1 VGGRDVLERGS
12 RCLLG
17 LHGARGPVLSPMA
30 YWFDGTAVWMSTP
43 ARGMKVSALARDT
56 QCALYVAPADDEGSG
71 AVASG
76 RARVFSARDPRG
88 LVLHGPTISAALAV
102 LALRNAAS
110 IAGYLAD
117 APRIPS
123 RFLPRNRV
131 VVRVVLDDVEAV
143 RPPALTPGIAPA
155 LPTVVPPDVRRALT
169 GRRRVV
175 LAALD
180 GDTVRLAPAVWRAGA
195 GAGLP
200 LSLPAG
206 FDLHGGAPAAVA
218 LDADSR
224 GRPTEVS
231 GLSLSGTLTPG
242 PALLAERVT
251 WWHGSDLTTAEVP
264 TPNSTHGAI
273 TLPD

>member
-1 VGGRDVLERGS
+1 MEGRDVLERGS

-43 ARGMKVSALARDT
+43 ARSVKVSALARDAH
-56 QCALYVAPADDEGSG
+56 CALYVAPPGGEGPG
-71 AVASG
+71 AVAGG

-88 LVLHGPTISAALAV
+88 LVLHGPTISAAVAV
-102 LALRNAAS
+102 LALRNATS

-143 RPPALTPGIAPA
+143 FPPALTPGIAPA
-155 LPTVVPPDVRRALT
+155 LPTVVPPDVRRALA
-169 GRRRVV
+169 GRRRVA
-175 LAALD
+175 LAVLD
-180 GDTVRLAPAVWRAGA
+180 GETVRLSPAVWRAATDGS
-195 GAGLP
+195 LP
-200 LSLPAG
+200 LDLPVAV
-206 FDLHGGAPAAVA
+206 DLPTGGHAAVA
-218 LDADSR
+218 LDADGR
-224 GRPTEVS
+224 GRPTEVA
-231 GLSLSGTLTPG
+231 GLSLSGTLTG
-242 PALLAERVT
+242 APALLPERVT
-251 WWHGSDLTTAEVP
+251 WWSGFNVTTADVP
-264 TPNSTHGAI
+264 APASTPGTI

>member
-1 VGGRDVLERGS
+1 MEGRDVLERGS

-43 ARGMKVSALARDT
+43 ARSVKVSALARDAH
-56 QCALYVAPADDEGSG
+56 CALYVAPAGDEGPG

-88 LVLHGPTISAALAV
+88 LVLHGPTISAAVAV
-102 LALRNAAS
+102 LALRNATS

-143 RPPALTPGIAPA
+143 FPPALTPGIAPA
-155 LPTVVPPDVRRALT
+155 LPTVVPPDVRRALA

-175 LAALD
+175 LGILD
-180 GDTVRLAPAVWRAGA
+180 GDRVRLTPAVWRAGT

-200 LSLPAG
+200 LSLPLR
-206 FDLHGGAPAAVA
+206 FDVAHDAPATVA
-218 LDADSR
+218 LDADGR
-224 GRPTEVS
+224 GRPTEVA
-231 GLSLSGTLTPG
+231 GLALSGSLTRPT
-242 PALLAERVT
+242 ALLPERVT
-251 WWHGSDLTTAEVP
+251 WWHGFELSSADVP
-264 TPNSTHGAI
+264 TAATSATI